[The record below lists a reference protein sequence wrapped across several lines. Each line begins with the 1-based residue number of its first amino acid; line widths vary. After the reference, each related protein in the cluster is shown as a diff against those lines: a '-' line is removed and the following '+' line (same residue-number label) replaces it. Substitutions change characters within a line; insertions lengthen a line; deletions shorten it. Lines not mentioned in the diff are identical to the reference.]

1 MNPVVSFR
9 TDRKLFE
16 RLDLLVEATHRDRP
30 YHLRQALANY
40 IEQQIWQIV
49 SIQEGLD
56 AAKVGNFIELTDIE
70 SKWGPE

>member
-9 TDRKLFE
+9 IDPALFE
-16 RLDLLVEATHRDRP
+16 QLNLLVEATHRDRP

-40 IEQQIWQIV
+40 IEQQIWQIG

-56 AAKVGNFIELTDIE
+56 DAKVGNFIELTDIE
-70 SKWGPE
+70 SKWGLE

>member
-9 TDRKLFE
+9 IDTALFE
-16 RLDLLVEATHRDRP
+16 QLNLLVEATHRDRP

-40 IEQQIWQIV
+40 IEQQIWQIG

-56 AAKVGNFIELTDIE
+56 DAKVGNFIELTDIE
-70 SKWGPE
+70 SKWGLE

>member
-9 TDRKLFE
+9 MDPALFE
-16 RLDLLVEATHRDRP
+16 QLNLLVAATHRGWP

-40 IEQQIWQIV
+40 IEQQIWQIG

-56 AAKVGNFIELTDIE
+56 DAKVGNFIELTDIE
-70 SKWGPE
+70 RKWGLE